1 MAAGACSQGS
11 TDAERVERGQA
22 LVLQAKV
29 WLLLRAAPQWGC
41 TVKVSTLHSGQTGS
55 TVHLQTGTH
64 PRYDIY
70 ISGKEDL
77 PKSPLFI
84 VTFSII

>member
-41 TVKVSTLHSGQTGS
+41 TVKVSTLHSGQTG
-55 TVHLQTGTH
+55 TH